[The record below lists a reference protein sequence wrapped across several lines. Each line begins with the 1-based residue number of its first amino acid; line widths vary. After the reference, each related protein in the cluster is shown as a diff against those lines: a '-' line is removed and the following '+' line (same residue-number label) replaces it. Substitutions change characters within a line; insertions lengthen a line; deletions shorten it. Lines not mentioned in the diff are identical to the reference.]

1 MCGIFGCI
9 LKDGLAAPLIH
20 SSLKLLEYRGYDSAG
35 EATIDG
41 GRLHLKKDSGKISEI
56 HMRLDFD
63 NLPGRVGIGH
73 TRWAT
78 HGAPSKVNAHPHID
92 CLNQIAVVHNG
103 IIENFEELKLELID
117 KGHTFVS
124 RTDTEVVAHLIE
136 ENLKNGA
143 DFSQAFREALKRLKN
158 LEEKGVISPP
168 KRRNGVNLHIHTS
181 ESFSIFRSPTEAAW
195 AGYKA
200 GLEVIGINDHYT
212 ISGHKEFREA
222 CEILGL
228 KSTFSI
234 EAMAMSKEAKEAGE
248 RYNDPKNPGRVYLCG
263 KGVVHDLRKGSSSER
278 LLRSIRRAFRERCE
292 KMTEKVSTL
301 LSSIDSSL
309 SLSFDEVLKLT
320 PRGNVTERH
329 VAQAIIETIR
339 SKFPKEED
347 QKNLLERLIGEISD
361 EDLSREDKLQNIV
374 RSRLLKAGGP
384 AYVEEPEEVFPSME
398 RMVKL
403 FRDYG
408 AIPTYP
414 VLGNPITE
422 KEENLSVLFDEL
434 EDYGIYAVEVIPKRN
449 TRKRLQEIL
458 QEAKKHGFP
467 VFSGTEHNTK
477 AVEPLLDEFSK
488 DPEFLPVFKRGAYL
502 LLGHHFLSEY
512 CGKGYLREDGRL
524 TFEDRK
530 TGISF
535 FSFVGKITW
544 QDETLKWLREIGREN
559 AYKVILGMYSL
570 FASDELKE
578 LIVRRGFKV
587 EEDIFKESRRKLMKS
602 SKTTRREASLKKR

>member
-1 MCGIFGCI
+1 MADKERINDA
-9 LKDGLAAPLIH
+9 L
-20 SSLKLLEYRGYDSAG
+20 RGDV
-35 EATIDG
+35 E
-41 GRLHLKKDSGKISEI
+41 
-56 HMRLDFD
+56 
-63 NLPGRVGIGH
+63 
-73 TRWAT
+73 
-78 HGAPSKVNAHPHID
+78 
-92 CLNQIAVVHNG
+92 
-103 IIENFEELKLELID
+103 ELID
-117 KGHTFVS
+117 LLGQPEIGELNYDGKKRPLS
-124 RTDTEVVAHLIE
+124 RL
-136 ENLKNGA
+136 
-143 DFSQAFREALKRLKN
+143 EALKRLKN

-195 AGYKA
+195 AGYRA

-309 SLSFDEVLKLT
+309 SLSFDEVLRLT

-339 SKFPKEED
+339 SKFPDEKD
-347 QKNLLERLIGEISD
+347 QRSILEKLTGEISD
-361 EDLSREDKLQNIV
+361 EDFSREDKLQNIV
-374 RSRLLKAGGP
+374 RNKLLKAGGP
-384 AYVEEPEEVFPSME
+384 AYVEEPEEAFPSIE
-398 RMVKL
+398 RLVKL

-414 VLGNPITE
+414 VLGNPVTE
-422 KEENLSVLFDEL
+422 KEKDLGFLFDEL
-434 EDYGIYAVEVIPKRN
+434 EEYGIYAVEVIPKRN
-449 TRKRLQEIL
+449 TRERLQQIL
-458 QEAKKHGFP
+458 KEAERHGFP

-477 AVEPLLDEFSK
+477 APEPLLDEFSK
-488 DPEFLPVFKRGAYL
+488 DPEFLPIFRRGAYL

-530 TGISF
+530 MGISF

-544 QDETLKWLREIGREN
+544 PNDALKWLRDIGEEN
-559 AYKVILGMYSL
+559 SYKVLLGVYSL
-570 FASDELKE
+570 FAGYKLKE
-578 LIVRRGFKV
+578 LIVRPGFRVPMNILRGIIVKNNEIFMNDEIKSK
-587 EEDIFKESRRKLMKS
+587 FKESIADFIDIIR
-602 SKTTRREASLKKR
+602 